1 MSQFLLF
8 VLLGLGLGSLI
19 AGLGI
24 GVVLSYRGAGVISV
38 AVGGIAMLGAYVF
51 YDLRTSGQLLLPPI
65 PFAPAR
71 VGLGGPWS
79 EIPAAI
85 VAVGVCVLTGAL
97 FDVLVLRRLRG
108 KAPLAK
114 LLASLGLLITLQA
127 IAVLRY
133 GTSGQAAPSVLAE
146 GPGDVVH
153 VFGANVPTDRFI
165 LTGLVVAAGAALWA
179 LYRFSRFGLATRAAA
194 EDETKAMLAGL
205 PPNELS
211 LANTVLGCALAGVL
225 GILVAPMSQLDPTTI
240 PLAIVP
246 ALGAA
251 LFARFTSFGV
261 VVTAGLAMGIVSS
274 LVTYFSADAW
284 FPTSADLPVP
294 GVTELIYFLVI
305 VVAMYLRGGKLPERG
320 MLTEARLP
328 AAPRAQRVLA
338 PGVLLGLTACAALL
352 VFPYDFRQ
360 ALINSLIGM
369 VVCLSLVVTI
379 GFVGQVSIAQIALA
393 GVSGFTVSHLA
404 VHAGIGFPF
413 GPLLGAAVAT
423 LAGLVVAI
431 SALRVRG
438 VSLAIV
444 TLAGAVAMEQFVFAN
459 PTIGG
464 GESGAPVP
472 SPHLLGIDLGASA
485 SFPINASTP
494 PSPVFGFVCVVVAV
508 GLGML
513 VANLRRSDVGQR
525 MLAVRSNER
534 AAAAA
539 GIDVR
544 GVKLLG
550 FGISSF
556 IAGIAGALYAYDFSS
571 VTASRFGIVTAL
583 AFVAFAYLGGITTVS
598 GAIVG
603 GLLVTEGLVI
613 HAVND
618 WFGIPVDYQL
628 LVAGLAL
635 ILTII
640 FNPVGIAGAAA
651 QALKRRPRAR
661 RPRVSPIA
669 PATGSETPG
678 ETV

>member
-1 MSQFLLF
+1 VSC
-8 VLLGLGLGSLI
+8 S
-19 AGLGI
+19 
-24 GVVLSYRGAGVISV
+24 GA
-38 AVGGIAMLGAYVF
+38 
-51 YDLRTSGQLLLPPI
+51 T
-65 PFAPAR
+65 
-71 VGLGGPWS
+71 
-79 EIPAAI
+79 
-85 VAVGVCVLTGAL
+85 
-97 FDVLVLRRLRG
+97 
-108 KAPLAK
+108 
-114 LLASLGLLITLQA
+114 
-127 IAVLRY
+127 
-133 GTSGQAAPSVLAE
+133 
-146 GPGDVVH
+146 
-153 VFGANVPTDRFI
+153 
-165 LTGLVVAAGAALWA
+165 
-179 LYRFSRFGLATRAAA
+179 
-194 EDETKAMLAGL
+194 
-205 PPNELS
+205 
-211 LANTVLGCALAGVL
+211 
-225 GILVAPMSQLDPTTI
+225 
-240 PLAIVP
+240 
-246 ALGAA
+246 
-251 LFARFTSFGV
+251 
-261 VVTAGLAMGIVSS
+261 
-274 LVTYFSADAW
+274 
-284 FPTSADLPVP
+284 
-294 GVTELIYFLVI
+294 
-305 VVAMYLRGGKLPERG
+305 
-320 MLTEARLP
+320 
-328 AAPRAQRVLA
+328 
-338 PGVLLGLTACAALL
+338 LL

-413 GPLLGAAVAT
+413 GPLLGALVAT

-472 SPHLLGIDLGASA
+472 SPHLLGIDLGANA
-485 SFPINASTP
+485 GFPVNASTP

-598 GAIVG
+598 GAIAG

-640 FNPVGIAGAAA
+640 FNPVGIAGALAKG
-651 QALKRRPRAR
+651 LPRPPGPRRPLEPHVAAARA
-661 RPRVSPIA
+661 
-669 PATGSETPG
+669 SEASG